1 VSTGPAPGA
10 ESPPPFN
17 HRLASVLRQRPDV
30 DLAGSLYAVPPD
42 GRHGIAWLLA
52 REKLWVHADV
62 FADPAAGVD
71 LGLIAEL
78 ADAGVGPIDVH
89 LLTAEALSALPVI
102 CRPGIARVTFPFE
115 GAPDIAGIARQVRAC
130 GAEAWLALAPAT
142 TVAEAAG
149 AAKDVDGLLVML
161 LEPGT
166 QDAADLGLLVKVQT
180 AGTRAPV
187 GADGG
192 IGEHNLT
199 SVLRA
204 GAGYVVIGRG
214 LFTGPS
220 AERERP

>member
-1 VSTGPAPGA
+1 VSTGQVPGA
-10 ESPPPFN
+10 ETPPFN
-17 HRLASVLRQRPDV
+17 YRLASVLRQRADV

-42 GRHGIAWLLA
+42 GRHDIARLLV
-52 REKLWVHADV
+52 RERLWVHADV

-71 LGLIAEL
+71 LGLITEL

-89 LLTAEALSALPVI
+89 LLTAEALNALPVI
-102 CRPGIARVTFPFE
+102 CRPGIARITFPFE
-115 GAPDIAGIARQVRAC
+115 GAPDIAGTARQVRAC
-130 GAEAWLALAPAT
+130 GAQAWLAISPAT
-142 TVAEAAG
+142 TVTEAAEAAR
-149 AAKDVDGLLVML
+149 DVDGLLVML

-166 QDAADLGLLVKVQT
+166 QDAADLGLLAKVQT
-180 AGTRAPV
+180 AGSHAPV

-214 LFTGPS
+214 LFTGPA
-220 AERERP
+220 AERNLP

>member
-1 VSTGPAPGA
+1 VSTGPARGA

-42 GRHGIAWLLA
+42 GRPDIARLLA

-71 LGLIAEL
+71 LGLITEL

-89 LLTAEALSALPVI
+89 VLTAEALNALPVI

-166 QDAADLGLLVKVQT
+166 QDAADLGLLVKVQA

-214 LFTGPS
+214 LFTDPS

>member
-1 VSTGPAPGA
+1 VSTGTPGA
-10 ESPPPFN
+10 EPSPPFN
-17 HRLASVLRQRPDV
+17 YRLASVLRQRTDV

-42 GRHGIAWLLA
+42 GRQDIARLLERERLWL
-52 REKLWVHADV
+52 HADV

-78 ADAGVGPIDVH
+78 AEAGVGPIDVH
-89 LLTAEALSALPVI
+89 LLTAEALNALPVI

-115 GAPDIAGIARQVRAC
+115 GVPDIARQVRAC
-130 GAEAWLALAPAT
+130 GAQAWLALAPAT
-142 TVAEAAG
+142 TVAEAAE
-149 AAKDVDGLLVML
+149 AAREVDGLLVML

-166 QDAADLGLLVKVQT
+166 QDAADLGLLAKVQT
-180 AGTRAPV
+180 AGPRAPV

-199 SVLRA
+199 SVLQA

-214 LFTGPS
+214 LF
-220 AERERP
+220 RP

>member
-1 VSTGPAPGA
+1 MSTGSAPGA

-42 GRHGIAWLLA
+42 RRHGIARLLA

-71 LGLIAEL
+71 LGLIGEL

-89 LLTAEALSALPVI
+89 LLTAEALNALPVI

-115 GAPDIAGIARQVRAC
+115 GVQDIAGIARQVRAC

-142 TVAEAAG
+142 TVAEATG
-149 AAKDVDGLLVML
+149 AARDVDGLLVML

-166 QDAADLGLLVKVQT
+166 QDAANLGLLVKVQA

-220 AERERP
+220 AERERR